1 MEKKHYLMDVVLMR
15 LVLITLLIIYHAL
28 CIHTGAWQPPFE
40 NFQTIVV
47 YDWLG
52 MLSHTFQL
60 EAMVLISGS
69 LLGYKLLLRKTGTLT
84 FNICVVKK
92 AKRILLPS
100 ILFSILYYIIFFDIN
115 APLFHI
121 VLRIVNGC
129 GHLWFLPMIF
139 WCFVITY
146 LIAKFIPPRSEYQ
159 NLLLIIF
166 VLLAIYN
173 PLGSLPVGLGSVG
186 NFLFYFYAGYL
197 LKIGRLKLPTANSR
211 NITIAT
217 VTFAVMFLIY
227 MIIRQELQP
236 ADIVSKAA
244 KILSMNIAHLVMC
257 VTAIFAIYAIAN
269 KPCVIA
275 YLTARPQL
283 ITISGYCYGVYIYQQ
298 FILKLLYYKTPMPM
312 AVNEWLLPWIAFV
325 ITLAVSLLLCYL
337 TLRTR
342 LGRYLIG

>member
-1 MEKKHYLMDVVLMR
+1 MEKKLYLMDVVLMR

-28 CIHTGAWQPPFE
+28 CVHTGAWQPPFE
-40 NFQTIVV
+40 GFQQIAV
-47 YDWLG
+47 YDWIG

-69 LLGYKLLLRKTGTLT
+69 LLGYKLLLQKSETLT

-100 ILFSILYYIIFFDIN
+100 ILFSILYYIMFFDTN
-115 APLFHI
+115 VPLPNI
-121 VLRIVNGC
+121 VLRIANGC

-146 LIAKFIPPRSEYQ
+146 LIARFMPSNSKYQ
-159 NLLLIIF
+159 HLLLIIF
-166 VLLAIYN
+166 ALLAVYN
-173 PLGSLPVGLGSVG
+173 PLGSLPIGLGSVG
-186 NFLFYFYAGYL
+186 SFLFYFYAGYL
-197 LKIGRLKLPTANSR
+197 LRLGRLKLPTTNSR
-211 NITIAT
+211 NIAIAT
-217 VTFAVMFLIY
+217 STFAVVFLAY
-227 MIIRQELQP
+227 MMIRQELQP
-236 ADIVSKAA
+236 TDIINKAV
-244 KILSMNIAHLVMC
+244 KMLCMNIAHVVMC
-257 VTAIFAIYAIAN
+257 VTAIFAIYATAN

-312 AVNEWLLPWIAFV
+312 VVNEWLLPWIAFG
-325 ITLAVSLLLCYL
+325 ITLVISLLLCHL
-337 TLRTR
+337 TLKTR

>member
-40 NFQTIVV
+40 GFQQIAV

-52 MLSHTFQL
+52 MLTRNFRL

-69 LLGYKLLLRKTGTLT
+69 LLGYKLLRKPESLT

-92 AKRILLPS
+92 VKRILLPS
-100 ILFSILYYIIFFDIN
+100 ILFSILYYIIFFDTN
-115 APLFHI
+115 APLPNI
-121 VLRIVNGC
+121 LLRIANGC

-197 LKIGRLKLPTANSR
+197 LKLGRLKLPTANSR
-211 NITIAT
+211 NIAIAT
-217 VTFAVMFLIY
+217 STFAVVFLAY

-236 ADIVSKAA
+236 TDIISKAV
-244 KILSMNIAHLVMC
+244 KMLSMNIAHIVMC
-257 VTAIFAIYAIAN
+257 VTAIFAIYATAN
-269 KPCVIA
+269 KPRVIA

-298 FILKLLYYKTPMPM
+298 FILKLLYYKTPMPTV
-312 AVNEWLLPWIAFV
+312 VNEWLLPWIAFG
-325 ITLAVSLLLCYL
+325 ITLVISLLLCHL
-337 TLRTR
+337 TLKTR